1 MIYSQAASQDKA
13 VSTTPSELVAVQAI
27 LEVYKPQRLRQIFA
41 SLCYLLAYN
50 TDPQDYYF
58 IVDPVDRPNLAGRGL
73 EEFERLIN
81 TSTNSAIRLVSTGDP
96 ICRTAQSQPG
106 LIIVQQLIIR
116 RGLYRISVP
125 EQAR

>member
-96 ICRTAQSQPG
+96 ICPTAQSQPG